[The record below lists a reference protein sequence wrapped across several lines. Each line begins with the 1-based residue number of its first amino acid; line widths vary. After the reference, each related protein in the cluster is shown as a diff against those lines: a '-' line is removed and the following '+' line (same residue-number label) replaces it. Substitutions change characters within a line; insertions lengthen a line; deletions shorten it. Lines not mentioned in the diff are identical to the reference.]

1 LIQPLIKKLAD
12 EISFPCVLCEPID
25 DGSFLV
31 VFTAHYPDP
40 FVFNVPIGYRF
51 PPGAPPQLKAKLAWL
66 PEVMLNAALDAWQP
80 VQYTKNTIIDRSIM
94 AEELRITRDRGYARS
109 VGEFVDGF
117 TTILLPIF
125 DRLGDIILIVYAA
138 GATPGM
144 ESNER
149 EVVRALVKCVFD
161 IHGVIDGRPPARFPQ
176 PARESLQPAGTR

>member
-1 LIQPLIKKLAD
+1 
-12 EISFPCVLCEPID
+12 
-25 DGSFLV
+25 
-31 VFTAHYPDP
+31 
-40 FVFNVPIGYRF
+40 
-51 PPGAPPQLKAKLAWL
+51 
-66 PEVMLNAALDAWQP
+66 MLNAALDAWQP

-125 DRLGDIILIVYAA
+125 DRLGEIILIVYAA
-138 GATPGM
+138 GATSGM
-144 ESNER
+144 ESKER

-176 PARESLQPAGTR
+176 PERESLQPVGTR